1 MTRPRKRKS
10 SYTQIVRIEAATA
23 RSSDVA
29 TVYSTFRAAADYLA
43 SAGYRYDRE
52 RLAWLHPSLRPR
64 RIERREGE
72 RRRGSGGPREPSIYV
87 VVTLPDPRG
96 KPPPAR
102 I

>member
-1 MTRPRKRKS
+1 MTRKRKS
-10 SYTQIVRIEAATA
+10 SYTQIVGPNTATA

-29 TVYSTFRAAADYLA
+29 QVYATFRAAADHLT

-52 RLAWLHPSLRPR
+52 RLAWLHASLRPQ

-72 RRRGSGGPREPSIYV
+72 RRRGSGGPREPSVYV
-87 VVTLPDPRG
+87 VVMLPDPRG

>member
-10 SYTQIVRIEAATA
+10 SYTQIVRVEAATA
-23 RSSDVA
+23 RPSDVA
-29 TVYSTFRAAADYLA
+29 TVYSTFRAAADHLT
-43 SAGYRYDRE
+43 SAGYHYDRE
-52 RLAWLHPSLRPR
+52 RLAWLHASLRPT

-72 RRRGSGGPREPSIYV
+72 RRRGSGGPREPSVYV

-96 KPPPAR
+96 KPPPAL